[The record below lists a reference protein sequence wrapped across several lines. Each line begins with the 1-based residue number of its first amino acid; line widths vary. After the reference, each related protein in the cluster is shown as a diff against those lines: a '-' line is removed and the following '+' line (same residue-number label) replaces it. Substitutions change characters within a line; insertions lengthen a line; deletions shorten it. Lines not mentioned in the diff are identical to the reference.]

1 MKNIIF
7 DMDGVITDSE
17 YTYLISKTEI
27 LKEEGIDKEI
37 SYQYQFMG
45 TTYEYMWQTMKDELN
60 LPLSIEEYIEKMN
73 SKRKQMI
80 ENDGVKPIEGAQAF
94 IKKLYDAGFRLAV
107 ASSSPKK
114 DIHHVITSL
123 GLNDYF
129 EYLVSGEEVEN
140 SKPAPD
146 VFLRAVVLLNSTPE
160 ECIVIEDTKNGVLA
174 GKAANIYTIGFNN
187 PNYPDQDLSAADN
200 IVTSFEQIPIDQFR

>member
-129 EYLVSGEEVEN
+129 EYLVSGRKLKILN
-140 SKPAPD
+140 LHRMCSY
-146 VFLRAVVLLNSTPE
+146 VL
-160 ECIVIEDTKNGVLA
+160 
-174 GKAANIYTIGFNN
+174 
-187 PNYPDQDLSAADN
+187 
-200 IVTSFEQIPIDQFR
+200 